1 MNVPGAEYTNSA
13 PDMSAALGLKAYIL
27 PYSPMLLEQSLAGV
41 LYEPLKDKR
50 YMQTVQKIAER
61 LV

>member
-1 MNVPGAEYTNSA
+1 MDTIHSDIQAIADV
-13 PDMSAALGLKAYIL
+13 AAGTC
-27 PYSPMLLEQSLAGV
+27 STHDGGLEQSLAGV